1 MPDLL
6 SDDIFSD
13 ESLYAQNNNFVTQ
26 KVTAETKNMRLDKFL
41 VSAFPQHSRNQIIRF
56 IENGCVKNQNGKII
70 DEADYR
76 IRPDEFFTVVPPQAQ
91 PAVPQ
96 PEKIE
101 LDILF
106 EDKDVLVVNKPAG
119 MVVHPGAGNM
129 SGTLVNALLYHCKE
143 SLSGIGGVIRPGIVH
158 RIDKDTSG
166 ILVIAKNDLAHQQL
180 SKQFSAHTIERVYQ
194 AFVWQKML
202 HETGIVTGAIG
213 RSPTNRQKMAIVKTN
228 GKPAVT
234 HYERIA
240 VYQTGP
246 ASYVRCVL
254 ETGRTHQIRVHLS
267 SINHA
272 LIGDSVYG
280 IIPKTAPE
288 YLRYFPRQALHAGFL
303 GFIHPTTG
311 KHLSFEVPL
320 PEDLTQL
327 KNFLES
333 NS

>member
-6 SDDIFSD
+6 SDDIYSD

-26 KVTAETKNMRLDKFL
+26 KVTTETKNMRLDKFL

-76 IRPDEFFTVVPPQAQ
+76 VRPDEFFSVVPPQAQ

-106 EDKDVLVVNKPAG
+106 EDKDILVVNKPAG

-143 SLSGIGGVIRPGIVH
+143 SLSGIGGVH

-166 ILVIAKNDLAHQQL
+166 ILVIAKNDSAHQQL

-234 HYERIA
+234 HYERLA

-280 IIPKTAPE
+280 VIPKTAPE

-303 GFIHPTTG
+303 GFIHPITG

-320 PEDLTQL
+320 PADLTQL

-333 NS
+333 NP